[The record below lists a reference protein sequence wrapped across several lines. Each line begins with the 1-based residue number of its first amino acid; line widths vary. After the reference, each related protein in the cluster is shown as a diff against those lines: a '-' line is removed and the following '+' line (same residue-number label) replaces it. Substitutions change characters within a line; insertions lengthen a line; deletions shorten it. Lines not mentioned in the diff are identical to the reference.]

1 MRLVYLIFLYA
12 ILPIS
17 LLNGQPSSD
26 AQEAISFY
34 RKGEDA
40 LLKNK
45 YKTAIQ
51 YFKLAVKHQP
61 DLVAAE
67 RGIGLCYEGLNNWYE
82 ARQIYAS
89 IIEKAPQF
97 SRLLY
102 YQIGELYYKE
112 GNYGRAISYF
122 EQFERFQSL
131 PLVQFTVNGEKEEL
145 LEKEMLKK
153 LPVTFQAC
161 RMALDSS
168 HLATQS
174 NVVNLGSS
182 INTTADEYFPFVTN
196 DQYILL
202 YTKRKNENKDEDIFI
217 ATKNEIDQWGSG
229 NPFDNQINT
238 SFNEGMSTLVRDGRT
253 LYFTACNRP
262 EIKGPCDIW
271 TGQVENGQVR
281 EVKAILDH
289 PNSESWESQACI
301 SCDGRVLYFASNRPG
316 GLGGTDIWVSVKQKD
331 GSWSNPTNLGA
342 PINTDKDE
350 ESPFI
355 SNDGNRLFFS
365 STGHMGFGGQDI
377 FMSTFDKYRGWSN
390 AFNLGPKI
398 NSPFEELGFVLT
410 ADGLSG
416 YFASDRPGGF
426 GGMDIYKVNLQSQLR
441 GDPITYVY
449 GIIRD
454 SLTGKPLKANI
465 NSSVF
470 PLVQVDNQGRFFLC
484 VPANTNLPLVI
495 THPGY
500 YNLNL
505 DKEIPSW
512 NNRKFYALKISL
524 IPIQI
529 PLPEVIKPEP
539 VDTTPPLSSN
549 RFKELKRYYHSLFF
563 QFDSDILEINEKEKL
578 EAFIE
583 GIPTKSVQRVEING
597 YADDVGDFKYN
608 LELSE
613 KRAKVVSL
621 LLLEKGVEISRI
633 SLKGHGEIKDDRPK
647 PLNRKVEIKIT
658 TLE

>member
-1 MRLVYLIFLYA
+1 MRILYLIFFYVFLH
-12 ILPIS
+12 S
-17 LLNGQPSSD
+17 LELNGQPSAD
-26 AQEAISFY
+26 AQKAVLFY

-51 YFKLAVKHQP
+51 YFKLAIKHQP

-67 RGIGLCYEGLNNWYE
+67 RGIGLGFEGLNNWYE

-122 EQFERFQSL
+122 EQFERLQGL
-131 PLVQFTVNGEKEEL
+131 PLVQFTVNGEKEEV
-145 LEKEMLKK
+145 LEKEILKK

-196 DQYILL
+196 DQFILL
-202 YTKRKNENKDEDIFI
+202 YTKRKNENKDEDLFI
-217 ATKNEIDQWGSG
+217 ATKNEGDQWGSG

-238 SFNEGMSTLVRDGRT
+238 SYNEGMSTLVRDGRT

-271 TGQVENGQVR
+271 TGQVDNGQVR
-281 EVKAILDH
+281 EVKALLDS

-342 PINTDKDE
+342 PVNTDKDE

-390 AFNLGPKI
+390 AFNLGSKI

-426 GGMDIYKVNLQSQLR
+426 GGMDIFKVNLQSQLR
-441 GDPITYVY
+441 GDLITYVY
-449 GIIRD
+449 GSIRD
-454 SLTGKPLKANI
+454 SLTGKPLKANV

-484 VPANTNLPLVI
+484 VPANTYLPLVI
-495 THPGY
+495 SHPGY
-500 YNLNL
+500 HPLNL
-505 DKEIPSW
+505 AKEIPEW
-512 NNRKFYALKISL
+512 NNRKFYGLKIL
-524 IPIQI
+524 LTPIQI
-529 PLPEVIKPEP
+529 PIPEVVKPEP

-549 RFKELKRYYHSLFF
+549 RFKELKRYYHSLYF
-563 QFDSDILEINEKEKL
+563 QFDSDLLEINEKEKL

-647 PLNRKVEIKIT
+647 PLNRKVEVKIT

>member
-1 MRLVYLIFLYA
+1 MRLIFL
-12 ILPIS
+12 IIFCFGFQCLS
-17 LLNGQPSSD
+17 LNGQYTVD
-26 AQEAISFY
+26 AQKAVSLY
-34 RKGEDA
+34 RKGEEA

-51 YFKLAVKHQP
+51 YFKLALKLQP

-67 RGIGLCYEGLNNWYE
+67 RGMGLSYEGLNNWYE

-112 GNYGRAISYF
+112 GNYRRAISYF
-122 EQFERFQSL
+122 EQFERLQGL
-131 PLVQFTVNGEKEEL
+131 PLVQFTVNGEKEAL
-145 LEKEMLKK
+145 LENEILKK
-153 LPVTFQAC
+153 LPITFQAC

-174 NVVNLGSS
+174 NVLNVGSA
-182 INTTADEYFPFVTN
+182 INTNADEYFPFITN
-196 DQYILL
+196 DQYLLL
-202 YTKRKNENKDEDIFI
+202 YTKRKNENKDEDLYI
-217 ATKNEIDQWGSG
+217 ATSDENREWSNGS
-229 NPFDNQINT
+229 PFDNQINT
-238 SFNEGMSTLVRDGRT
+238 IYNEGMSTLVRDGRT

-262 EIKGPCDIW
+262 GIMGPCDIW
-271 TGQVENGQVR
+271 TGQVQNGQVR

-301 SCDGRVLYFASNRPG
+301 SCDGRVLYFSSNRPG

-331 GSWSNPTNLGA
+331 GTWSNPSNLGA

-365 STGHMGFGGQDI
+365 STGHIGFGGQDI

-441 GDPITYVY
+441 GDLITYVY
-449 GIIRD
+449 GSIRD
-454 SLTGKPLKANI
+454 SLTGNPVKANI
-465 NSSVF
+465 NSTTF
-470 PLVQVDNQGRFFLC
+470 PLIQVDNQGRFFLC
-484 VPANTNLPLVI
+484 VPANTSFPLQI
-495 THPGY
+495 THPEY
-500 YNLNL
+500 YTQQLV
-505 DKEIPSW
+505 KVIPEW
-512 NNRKFYALKISL
+512 NNRKFYSLKILLVPLKAS
-524 IPIQI
+524 
-529 PLPEVIKPEP
+529 LPEVEKPAP
-539 VDTTPPLSSN
+539 ADTTPPLSSN
-549 RFKELKRYYHSLFF
+549 RFKELKRYYHSLYF
-563 QFDSDILEINEKEKL
+563 QFDSDIMELNEKEKL
-578 EAFIE
+578 EAYIA
-583 GIPTKSVQRVEING
+583 GIPAKSVQRVEING

-608 LELSE
+608 LDLSE

-621 LLLEKGVEISRI
+621 LLLEKGIEISRI

-647 PLNRKVEIKIT
+647 PLNRRVEIKIT

>member
-1 MRLVYLIFLYA
+1 MRLIFL
-12 ILPIS
+12 IIFCFGFQCLS
-17 LLNGQPSSD
+17 LNGQYTVD
-26 AQEAISFY
+26 AQKAISLY
-34 RKGEDA
+34 RKGEEA

-51 YFKLAVKHQP
+51 YFKLALKLQP

-67 RGIGLCYEGLNNWYE
+67 RGMGLSYEGLNNWYE

-112 GNYGRAISYF
+112 GNYRRAISYF
-122 EQFERFQSL
+122 EQFERLQGL
-131 PLVQFTVNGEKEEL
+131 PLVQFTVNGEKEAL
-145 LEKEMLKK
+145 LENEILKK
-153 LPVTFQAC
+153 LPITFQAC

-174 NVVNLGSS
+174 NVLNVGSA
-182 INTTADEYFPFVTN
+182 INTNADEYFPFITN
-196 DQYILL
+196 DQYLLL
-202 YTKRKNENKDEDIFI
+202 YTKRKNENKDEDLYI
-217 ATKNEIDQWGSG
+217 ATSDENREWSNGS
-229 NPFDNQINT
+229 PFDNQINT
-238 SFNEGMSTLVRDGRT
+238 IYNEGMSTLVRDGRT

-262 EIKGPCDIW
+262 GIMGPCDIW
-271 TGQVENGQVR
+271 TGQVQNGQVR

-301 SCDGRVLYFASNRPG
+301 SCDGRVLYFSSNRPG

-331 GSWSNPTNLGA
+331 GTWSNPSNLGA

-365 STGHMGFGGQDI
+365 STGHIGFGGQDI

-441 GDPITYVY
+441 GDLITYVY
-449 GIIRD
+449 GSIRD
-454 SLTGKPLKANI
+454 SLTGNPVKANI
-465 NSSVF
+465 NSTTF
-470 PLVQVDNQGRFFLC
+470 PLIQVDNQGRFFLC
-484 VPANTNLPLVI
+484 VPANTSFPLQI
-495 THPGY
+495 THPEY
-500 YNLNL
+500 YTQQLV
-505 DKEIPSW
+505 KVIPEW
-512 NNRKFYALKISL
+512 NNRKFYSLKILLVPLKAS
-524 IPIQI
+524 
-529 PLPEVIKPEP
+529 LPEVEKPAP
-539 VDTTPPLSSN
+539 ADTTPPLSSN
-549 RFKELKRYYHSLFF
+549 RFKELKRYYHSLYF
-563 QFDSDILEINEKEKL
+563 QFDSDIMELNEKEKL
-578 EAFIE
+578 EAYIA
-583 GIPTKSVQRVEING
+583 GIPAKSVQRVEING

-608 LELSE
+608 LDLSE

-621 LLLEKGVEISRI
+621 LLLEKGIEISRI

-647 PLNRKVEIKIT
+647 PLNRRVEIKIT

>member
-441 GDPITYVY
+441 GDLITYVY

-505 DKEIPSW
+505 DKEIPLW

>member
-1 MRLVYLIFLYA
+1 MRLIFL
-12 ILPIS
+12 IIFCFGFQCLS
-17 LLNGQPSSD
+17 LNGQYTVD
-26 AQEAISFY
+26 AQKAISLY
-34 RKGEDA
+34 RKGEEA

-51 YFKLAVKHQP
+51 YFKLALKLQP

-67 RGIGLCYEGLNNWYE
+67 RGMGLSYEGLNNWYE

-112 GNYGRAISYF
+112 GNYRRAISYF
-122 EQFERFQSL
+122 EQFERLQGL
-131 PLVQFTVNGEKEEL
+131 PLVQFTVNGEKEAL
-145 LEKEMLKK
+145 LENEILKK
-153 LPVTFQAC
+153 LPITFQAC

-174 NVVNLGSS
+174 NVLNVGSA
-182 INTTADEYFPFVTN
+182 INTNADEYFPFITN
-196 DQYILL
+196 DQYLLL
-202 YTKRKNENKDEDIFI
+202 YTKRKNENKDEDLYI
-217 ATKNEIDQWGSG
+217 ATSDENREWSNGS
-229 NPFDNQINT
+229 PFDNQINT
-238 SFNEGMSTLVRDGRT
+238 IYNEGMSTLVRDGRT

-262 EIKGPCDIW
+262 GIMGPCDIW
-271 TGQVENGQVR
+271 TGQVQNGQVR

-301 SCDGRVLYFASNRPG
+301 SCDGRVLYFSSNRPG

-331 GSWSNPTNLGA
+331 GTWSNPSNLGA

-365 STGHMGFGGQDI
+365 STGHIGFGGQDI

-441 GDPITYVY
+441 GDLITYVY
-449 GIIRD
+449 GSIRD
-454 SLTGKPLKANI
+454 SLTGNPVKANI
-465 NSSVF
+465 NSTTF
-470 PLVQVDNQGRFFLC
+470 PLIQVDNQGRFFLC
-484 VPANTNLPLVI
+484 VPANTSFPLQI
-495 THPGY
+495 THPEY
-500 YNLNL
+500 YTQQLV
-505 DKEIPSW
+505 KVIPEW
-512 NNRKFYALKISL
+512 NNRKFYSLKILLVPLKASL
-524 IPIQI
+524 PAV
-529 PLPEVIKPEP
+529 EKPAP
-539 VDTTPPLSSN
+539 ADTTPPLSSN
-549 RFKELKRYYHSLFF
+549 RFKELKRYYHSLYF
-563 QFDSDILEINEKEKL
+563 QFDSDIMELNEKEKL
-578 EAFIE
+578 EAYIA
-583 GIPTKSVQRVEING
+583 GIPAKSVQRVEING

-608 LELSE
+608 LDLSE

-621 LLLEKGVEISRI
+621 LLLEKGIEISRI

-647 PLNRKVEIKIT
+647 PLNRRVEIKIT

>member
-1 MRLVYLIFLYA
+1 MRLIFLIIFY
-12 ILPIS
+12 IGFQCFS
-17 LLNGQPSSD
+17 LNGQYTVD
-26 AQEAISFY
+26 AQKAISLY
-34 RKGEDA
+34 RKGEEA

-51 YFKLAVKHQP
+51 YFKLALKLQP

-67 RGIGLCYEGLNNWYE
+67 RGMGLSYEGLNNWYE

-112 GNYGRAISYF
+112 GNYRRAISYF
-122 EQFERFQSL
+122 EQFERLQGL
-131 PLVQFTVNGEKEEL
+131 PLVQFTVNGEKEAL
-145 LEKEMLKK
+145 LENEILKK
-153 LPVTFQAC
+153 LPITFQAC

-174 NVVNLGSS
+174 NVLNVGSA
-182 INTTADEYFPFVTN
+182 INTNADEYFPFITN
-196 DQYILL
+196 DQYLLL
-202 YTKRKNENKDEDIFI
+202 YTKRKNENKDEDLYI
-217 ATKNEIDQWGSG
+217 ATSDENREWSNGSS
-229 NPFDNQINT
+229 FDNQINT
-238 SFNEGMSTLVRDGRT
+238 IYNEGMSTLVRDGRT

-262 EIKGPCDIW
+262 GIMGPCDIW
-271 TGQVENGQVR
+271 TGQVQNGQVR

-301 SCDGRVLYFASNRPG
+301 SCDGRVLYFSSNRPG

-331 GSWSNPTNLGA
+331 GTWSNPSNLGA

-365 STGHMGFGGQDI
+365 STGHIGFGGQDI

-398 NSPFEELGFVLT
+398 NSPFEDLGFVLT

-441 GDPITYVY
+441 GDLITYVY
-449 GIIRD
+449 GSIRD
-454 SLTGKPLKANI
+454 SLTGNPVKANI
-465 NSSVF
+465 NSTTF
-470 PLVQVDNQGRFFLC
+470 PLIQVDNQGRFFLC
-484 VPANTNLPLVI
+484 VPANTSFPLQI
-495 THPGY
+495 THPEY
-500 YNLNL
+500 YTQQLV
-505 DKEIPSW
+505 KVIPEW
-512 NNRKFYALKISL
+512 NNRKFYSLKILLVPLKAS
-524 IPIQI
+524 
-529 PLPEVIKPEP
+529 LPEVENPAP
-539 VDTTPPLSSN
+539 ADTTPPLSSN
-549 RFKELKRYYHSLFF
+549 RFKELKRYYHSLYF
-563 QFDSDILEINEKEKL
+563 QFDSDIMELNEKEKL
-578 EAFIE
+578 EAYIA
-583 GIPTKSVQRVEING
+583 GIPAKSVQRVEING

-608 LELSE
+608 LDLSE

-621 LLLEKGVEISRI
+621 LLLEKGIEISRI

-647 PLNRKVEIKIT
+647 PLNRRVEIKIT

>member
-253 LYFTACNRP
+253 LFFTACNRP

-398 NSPFEELGFVLT
+398 NSPFEEIGFVLT

-441 GDPITYVY
+441 GDLITYVY

-505 DKEIPSW
+505 DKEIPLW

>member
-12 ILPIS
+12 ILSIS

-253 LYFTACNRP
+253 LFFTACNRP

-441 GDPITYVY
+441 GDLITYVY

-505 DKEIPSW
+505 DKEIPLW

>member
-1 MRLVYLIFLYA
+1 MRLIFL
-12 ILPIS
+12 IIFCFGFQCLS
-17 LLNGQPSSD
+17 LNGQYTVD
-26 AQEAISFY
+26 AQKAVSLY
-34 RKGEDA
+34 RKGEEA

-51 YFKLAVKHQP
+51 YFKLALKLQP

-67 RGIGLCYEGLNNWYE
+67 RGMGLSYEGLNNWYE

-112 GNYGRAISYF
+112 GNYRRAISYF
-122 EQFERFQSL
+122 EQFERLQGL
-131 PLVQFTVNGEKEEL
+131 PLVQFTVNGEKEAL
-145 LEKEMLKK
+145 LENEILKK
-153 LPVTFQAC
+153 LPITFQAC

-174 NVVNLGSS
+174 NVLNVGSA
-182 INTTADEYFPFVTN
+182 INTNADEYFPFITN
-196 DQYILL
+196 DQYLLL
-202 YTKRKNENKDEDIFI
+202 YTKRKNENKDEDLYI
-217 ATKNEIDQWGSG
+217 ATSDENREWSNGS
-229 NPFDNQINT
+229 PFDNQINT
-238 SFNEGMSTLVRDGRT
+238 IYNEGMSTLVRDGRT

-262 EIKGPCDIW
+262 GIMGPCDIW
-271 TGQVENGQVR
+271 TGQVQNGQVR

-301 SCDGRVLYFASNRPG
+301 SCDGRVLYFSSNRPG

-331 GSWSNPTNLGA
+331 GTWSNPSNLGA

-365 STGHMGFGGQDI
+365 STGHIGFGGQDI

-441 GDPITYVY
+441 GDLITYVY
-449 GIIRD
+449 GSIRD
-454 SLTGKPLKANI
+454 SLTGNPVKANI
-465 NSSVF
+465 NSTTF
-470 PLVQVDNQGRFFLC
+470 PLIQVDNQGRFFLC
-484 VPANTNLPLVI
+484 VPANTSFPLQI
-495 THPGY
+495 THPEY
-500 YNLNL
+500 YTQQLV
-505 DKEIPSW
+505 KVIPEW
-512 NNRKFYALKISL
+512 NNRKFYSLPILLVPLKAS
-524 IPIQI
+524 
-529 PLPEVIKPEP
+529 LPEVEKPAP
-539 VDTTPPLSSN
+539 ADTTPPLSSN
-549 RFKELKRYYHSLFF
+549 RFKELKRYYHSLYF
-563 QFDSDILEINEKEKL
+563 QFDSDIMELNEKEKL
-578 EAFIE
+578 EAYIA
-583 GIPTKSVQRVEING
+583 GIPAKSVPRVEING

-608 LELSE
+608 LDFSE

-621 LLLEKGVEISRI
+621 LLLEKGIEISRI

-647 PLNRKVEIKIT
+647 PLNRRVEIKIT

>member
-12 ILPIS
+12 ILSIS

-441 GDPITYVY
+441 GDLITYVY

>member
-1 MRLVYLIFLYA
+1 MRLIFL
-12 ILPIS
+12 IIFCFGFQCLS
-17 LLNGQPSSD
+17 LNGQYTVD
-26 AQEAISFY
+26 AQKAISLY
-34 RKGEDA
+34 RKGEEA

-51 YFKLAVKHQP
+51 YFKLALKLQP

-67 RGIGLCYEGLNNWYE
+67 RGMGLSYEGLNNWYE

-112 GNYGRAISYF
+112 GNYRRAISYF
-122 EQFERFQSL
+122 EQFERLQGL
-131 PLVQFTVNGEKEEL
+131 PLVQFTVNGEKEAL
-145 LEKEMLKK
+145 LENEILKK
-153 LPVTFQAC
+153 LPITFQAC

-174 NVVNLGSS
+174 NVLNVGSA
-182 INTTADEYFPFVTN
+182 INTNADEYFPFITN
-196 DQYILL
+196 DQYLLL
-202 YTKRKNENKDEDIFI
+202 YTKRKNENKDEDLYI
-217 ATKNEIDQWGSG
+217 ATSDENREWSNGS
-229 NPFDNQINT
+229 PFDNQINT
-238 SFNEGMSTLVRDGRT
+238 IYNEGMSTLVRDGRT

-262 EIKGPCDIW
+262 GIMGPCDIW
-271 TGQVENGQVR
+271 TGQVQNGQVR

-301 SCDGRVLYFASNRPG
+301 SCDGRVLYFSSNRPG

-331 GSWSNPTNLGA
+331 GTWSNPSNLGA

-365 STGHMGFGGQDI
+365 STGHIGFGGQDI

-441 GDPITYVY
+441 GDLITYVY
-449 GIIRD
+449 GSIRD
-454 SLTGKPLKANI
+454 SLTGNPVKANI
-465 NSSVF
+465 NSTTF
-470 PLVQVDNQGRFFLC
+470 PLIQVDNQGRFFLC
-484 VPANTNLPLVI
+484 VPANTSFPLQI
-495 THPGY
+495 THPEY
-500 YNLNL
+500 YTQQLV
-505 DKEIPSW
+505 KVIPEW
-512 NNRKFYALKISL
+512 NNRKFYSLPILLVPLKAS
-524 IPIQI
+524 
-529 PLPEVIKPEP
+529 LPEVEKPAP
-539 VDTTPPLSSN
+539 ADTTPPLSSN
-549 RFKELKRYYHSLFF
+549 RFKELKRYYHSLYF
-563 QFDSDILEINEKEKL
+563 QFDSDIMELNEKEKL
-578 EAFIE
+578 EAYIA
-583 GIPTKSVQRVEING
+583 GIPAKSVQRVEING

-608 LELSE
+608 LDLSE

-621 LLLEKGVEISRI
+621 LLLEKGIEISRI

-647 PLNRKVEIKIT
+647 PLNRRVEIKIT

>member
-1 MRLVYLIFLYA
+1 MIFC
-12 ILPIS
+12 IS
-17 LLNGQPSSD
+17 IPYFTLHGQQNAD
-26 AQEAISFY
+26 AKKAVSFY

-51 YFKLAVKHQP
+51 YFKLALKLQP

-67 RGIGLCYEGLNNWYE
+67 RGIGIGFEGLNNWYE

-97 SRLLY
+97 SRVLY

-112 GNYGRAISYF
+112 GNYSRALRYF
-122 EQFERFQSL
+122 EQFERLQGL
-131 PLVQFTVNGEKEEL
+131 PLVQFTVNGEKEEN
-145 LEKEMLKK
+145 LERELLKK
-153 LPVTFQAC
+153 LPFTYQAC
-161 RMALDSS
+161 SMALDSS

-174 NVVNLGSS
+174 VVLNVGGA
-182 INTTADEYFPFVTN
+182 INTSADEYFPFITN
-196 DQYILL
+196 DQLLLL
-202 YTKRKNENKDEDIFI
+202 YTKRKNENKDEDLYI
-217 ATKNEIDQWGSG
+217 ATINDNREWSNGS
-229 NPFDNQINT
+229 PLDNQINT
-238 SFNEGMSTLVRDGRT
+238 IYNEGMSTLVRDGRT

-262 EIKGPCDIW
+262 EIMGPCDIW

-281 EVKAILDH
+281 EVKAIPDH

-301 SCDGRVLYFASNRPG
+301 SCDGRVLYFSSNRPG

-331 GSWSNPTNLGA
+331 GRWSNPANLGA

-365 STGHMGFGGQDI
+365 STGHLGFGGQDI

-390 AFNLGPKI
+390 AFNLGPNI
-398 NSPFEELGFVLT
+398 NSPFEDLGFVLT

-441 GDPITYVY
+441 GDLITYVY
-449 GIIRD
+449 GSIRD
-454 SLTGKPLKANI
+454 SISGNPVKASI
-465 NSSVF
+465 QSSTF
-470 PLVQVDNQGRFFLC
+470 PLIQVDNQGRFFLC
-484 VPANTNLPLVI
+484 VPANTSFPLLI
-495 THPGY
+495 SHPDY
-500 YNLNL
+500 HTRQLIK
-505 DKEIPSW
+505 DIPEW
-512 NNRKFYALKISL
+512 NNRKFYPMKILLVPLKS
-524 IPIQI
+524 
-529 PLPEVIKPEP
+529 PLPEAVKPVP
-539 VDTTPPLSSN
+539 ADTTPPLSSN
-549 RFKELKRYYHSLFF
+549 RFKELKRYYHSLYF
-563 QFDSDILEINEKEKL
+563 QFDSDQMEFHEKEKL
-578 EAFIE
+578 AAYLA
-583 GIPTKSVQRVEING
+583 GIPIKSVQRVEING

-608 LELSE
+608 LDLSE

-621 LLLEKGVEISRI
+621 ILLEKEIEISRI
-633 SLKGHGEIKDDRPK
+633 SLRGHGEIKDDRPK
-647 PLNRKVEIKIT
+647 PLNRRVEIKIT

>member
-1 MRLVYLIFLYA
+1 MRLIFLIIFY
-12 ILPIS
+12 IS
-17 LLNGQPSSD
+17 FQCFSLNGQYTVD
-26 AQEAISFY
+26 AQKAISLY
-34 RKGEDA
+34 RKGEEA

-51 YFKLAVKHQP
+51 YFKLALKLQP

-67 RGIGLCYEGLNNWYE
+67 RGMGLSYEGLNNWYE

-112 GNYGRAISYF
+112 GNYRRAISYF
-122 EQFERFQSL
+122 EQFERLQGL
-131 PLVQFTVNGEKEEL
+131 PLVQFTVNGEKEAL
-145 LEKEMLKK
+145 LENEILKK
-153 LPVTFQAC
+153 LPITFQAC

-174 NVVNLGSS
+174 NVLNVGSA
-182 INTTADEYFPFVTN
+182 INTNADEYFPFITN
-196 DQYILL
+196 DQYLLL
-202 YTKRKNENKDEDIFI
+202 YTKRKNENKDEDLYI
-217 ATKNEIDQWGSG
+217 ATSDENREWSNGS
-229 NPFDNQINT
+229 PFDNQINT
-238 SFNEGMSTLVRDGRT
+238 IYNEGMSTLVRDGRT

-262 EIKGPCDIW
+262 GIMGPCDIW
-271 TGQVENGQVR
+271 TGQVQNGQVR

-301 SCDGRVLYFASNRPG
+301 SCDGRVLYFSSNRPG

-331 GSWSNPTNLGA
+331 GTWSNPSNLGA

-365 STGHMGFGGQDI
+365 STGHIGFGGQDI

-441 GDPITYVY
+441 GDLITYVY
-449 GIIRD
+449 GSIRD
-454 SLTGKPLKANI
+454 SLTGNPVKANI
-465 NSSVF
+465 NSTTF
-470 PLVQVDNQGRFFLC
+470 PLIQVDNQGRFFLC
-484 VPANTNLPLVI
+484 VPANTSFPLQI
-495 THPGY
+495 THPEY
-500 YNLNL
+500 YTQQLV
-505 DKEIPSW
+505 KVIPEW
-512 NNRKFYALKISL
+512 NNRKFYSLPILLVPLKAS
-524 IPIQI
+524 
-529 PLPEVIKPEP
+529 LPEVEKPAP
-539 VDTTPPLSSN
+539 ADTTPPLSSN
-549 RFKELKRYYHSLFF
+549 RFKELKRYYHSLYF
-563 QFDSDILEINEKEKL
+563 QFDSDIMELNEKEKL
-578 EAFIE
+578 EAYIA
-583 GIPTKSVQRVEING
+583 GIPAKSVQRVEING

-608 LELSE
+608 LDLSE

-621 LLLEKGVEISRI
+621 LLLEKGIEISRI

-647 PLNRKVEIKIT
+647 PLNRRVEIKIT

>member
-398 NSPFEELGFVLT
+398 NSPFEEIGFVLT

-505 DKEIPSW
+505 DKEIPLW

>member
-1 MRLVYLIFLYA
+1 MRLIFL
-12 ILPIS
+12 IIFCFGFQCLS
-17 LLNGQPSSD
+17 LNGQYTVD
-26 AQEAISFY
+26 AQKAVSLY
-34 RKGEDA
+34 RKGEEA

-51 YFKLAVKHQP
+51 YFKLALKLQP

-67 RGIGLCYEGLNNWYE
+67 RGIGLSYEGLNNWYE

-112 GNYGRAISYF
+112 GNYRRAISYF
-122 EQFERFQSL
+122 EQFERLQGL
-131 PLVQFTVNGEKEEL
+131 PLVQFTVNGEKEAL
-145 LEKEMLKK
+145 LENEILKK
-153 LPVTFQAC
+153 LPITFQAC

-174 NVVNLGSS
+174 NVLNVGSA
-182 INTTADEYFPFVTN
+182 INTNADEYFPFITN
-196 DQYILL
+196 DQYLLL
-202 YTKRKNENKDEDIFI
+202 YTKRKNENKDEDLYI
-217 ATKNEIDQWGSG
+217 ATSDENREWSNGS
-229 NPFDNQINT
+229 PFDNQINT
-238 SFNEGMSTLVRDGRT
+238 IYNEGMSTLVRDGRT

-262 EIKGPCDIW
+262 GIMGPCDIW
-271 TGQVENGQVR
+271 TGQVQNGQVR

-301 SCDGRVLYFASNRPG
+301 SCDGRVLYFSSNRPG

-331 GSWSNPTNLGA
+331 GTWSNPSNLGA

-365 STGHMGFGGQDI
+365 STGHIGFGGQDI

-441 GDPITYVY
+441 GDLITYVY
-449 GIIRD
+449 GSIRD
-454 SLTGKPLKANI
+454 SLTGNPVKANI
-465 NSSVF
+465 NSTTF
-470 PLVQVDNQGRFFLC
+470 PLIQVDNQGRFFLC
-484 VPANTNLPLVI
+484 VPANTSFPLQI
-495 THPGY
+495 THPEY
-500 YNLNL
+500 YTQQLV
-505 DKEIPSW
+505 KVIPEW
-512 NNRKFYALKISL
+512 NNRKFYSLPILLVPLKAS
-524 IPIQI
+524 
-529 PLPEVIKPEP
+529 LPEVEKPAP
-539 VDTTPPLSSN
+539 ADTTPPLSSN
-549 RFKELKRYYHSLFF
+549 RFKELKRYYHSLYF
-563 QFDSDILEINEKEKL
+563 QFDSDIMELNEKEKL
-578 EAFIE
+578 EAYIA
-583 GIPTKSVQRVEING
+583 GIPAKSVQRVEING

-608 LELSE
+608 LDLSE

-621 LLLEKGVEISRI
+621 LLLEKGIEISRI

-647 PLNRKVEIKIT
+647 PLNRRVEIKIT

>member
-1 MRLVYLIFLYA
+1 MRLIFL
-12 ILPIS
+12 IIFCFGFQCLS
-17 LLNGQPSSD
+17 LNGQYTVD
-26 AQEAISFY
+26 AQKAVSLY
-34 RKGEDA
+34 RKGEEA

-51 YFKLAVKHQP
+51 YFKLALKLQP

-67 RGIGLCYEGLNNWYE
+67 RGMGLSFEGLNNWYE

-112 GNYGRAISYF
+112 GNYRRAISYF
-122 EQFERFQSL
+122 EQFERLQGL
-131 PLVQFTVNGEKEEL
+131 PLVQFTVNGEKEAL
-145 LEKEMLKK
+145 LENEILKK
-153 LPVTFQAC
+153 LPITFQAC

-174 NVVNLGSS
+174 NVLNVGSA
-182 INTTADEYFPFVTN
+182 INTNADEYFPFITN
-196 DQYILL
+196 DQYLLL
-202 YTKRKNENKDEDIFI
+202 YTKRKNENKDEDLYI
-217 ATKNEIDQWGSG
+217 ATSDENREWSNGS
-229 NPFDNQINT
+229 PFDNQINT
-238 SFNEGMSTLVRDGRT
+238 IYNEGMSTLVRDGRT

-262 EIKGPCDIW
+262 GIMGPCDIW
-271 TGQVENGQVR
+271 TGQVQNGQVR

-301 SCDGRVLYFASNRPG
+301 SCDGRVLYFSSNRPG

-331 GSWSNPTNLGA
+331 GTWSNPSNLGA

-365 STGHMGFGGQDI
+365 STGHIGFGGQDI

-441 GDPITYVY
+441 GDLITYVY
-449 GIIRD
+449 GSIRD
-454 SLTGKPLKANI
+454 SLTGNPVKANI
-465 NSSVF
+465 NSTTF
-470 PLVQVDNQGRFFLC
+470 PLIQVDNQGRFFLC
-484 VPANTNLPLVI
+484 VPANTSFPLQI
-495 THPGY
+495 THPEY
-500 YNLNL
+500 YTQQLV
-505 DKEIPSW
+505 KVIPEW
-512 NNRKFYALKISL
+512 NNRKFYSLPILLVPLKAS
-524 IPIQI
+524 
-529 PLPEVIKPEP
+529 LPEVEKPAP
-539 VDTTPPLSSN
+539 ADTTPPLSSN
-549 RFKELKRYYHSLFF
+549 RFKELKRYYHSLYF
-563 QFDSDILEINEKEKL
+563 QFDSDIMELNEKEKL
-578 EAFIE
+578 EAYIA
-583 GIPTKSVQRVEING
+583 GIPAKSVQRVEING

-608 LELSE
+608 LDLSE

-621 LLLEKGVEISRI
+621 LLLEKGIEISRI

-647 PLNRKVEIKIT
+647 PLNRRVEIKIT

>member
-441 GDPITYVY
+441 GDLITYVY

>member
-1 MRLVYLIFLYA
+1 MRLIFL
-12 ILPIS
+12 IIFCFGFQCLS
-17 LLNGQPSSD
+17 LNGQYTVD
-26 AQEAISFY
+26 AQKAVSLY
-34 RKGEDA
+34 RKGEEA

-51 YFKLAVKHQP
+51 YFKLALKLQP

-67 RGIGLCYEGLNNWYE
+67 RGMGLSYEGLNNWYE

-112 GNYGRAISYF
+112 GNYRRAISYF
-122 EQFERFQSL
+122 EQFERLQGL
-131 PLVQFTVNGEKEEL
+131 PLVQFTVNGEKEAL
-145 LEKEMLKK
+145 LENEILKK
-153 LPVTFQAC
+153 LPITFQAC

-174 NVVNLGSS
+174 NVLNVGSA
-182 INTTADEYFPFVTN
+182 INTNADEYFPFITN
-196 DQYILL
+196 DQYLLL
-202 YTKRKNENKDEDIFI
+202 YTKRKNENKDEDLYI
-217 ATKNEIDQWGSG
+217 ATSDENREWSNGS
-229 NPFDNQINT
+229 PFDNQINT
-238 SFNEGMSTLVRDGRT
+238 IYNEGMSTLVRDGRT

-262 EIKGPCDIW
+262 GIMGPCDIW
-271 TGQVENGQVR
+271 TGQVQNGQVR

-301 SCDGRVLYFASNRPG
+301 SCDGRVLYFSSNRPG

-331 GSWSNPTNLGA
+331 GTWSNPSNLGA

-365 STGHMGFGGQDI
+365 STGHIGFGGQDI

-441 GDPITYVY
+441 GDLITYVY
-449 GIIRD
+449 GSIRD
-454 SLTGKPLKANI
+454 SLTGNPVKANI
-465 NSSVF
+465 NSTTF
-470 PLVQVDNQGRFFLC
+470 PLIQVDNQGRFFLC
-484 VPANTNLPLVI
+484 VPANTSFPLQI
-495 THPGY
+495 THPEY
-500 YNLNL
+500 YTQQLV
-505 DKEIPSW
+505 KVIPEW
-512 NNRKFYALKISL
+512 NNRKFYSLPILLVPLKAS
-524 IPIQI
+524 
-529 PLPEVIKPEP
+529 LPEVEKPAP
-539 VDTTPPLSSN
+539 ADTTPPLSSN
-549 RFKELKRYYHSLFF
+549 RFKELKRYYHSLYF
-563 QFDSDILEINEKEKL
+563 QFDSDIMELNEKEKL
-578 EAFIE
+578 EAYIA
-583 GIPTKSVQRVEING
+583 GIPAKSVQRVEING

-608 LELSE
+608 LDLSE

-621 LLLEKGVEISRI
+621 LLLEKGIEISRI

-647 PLNRKVEIKIT
+647 PLNRRVEIKIT

>member
-253 LYFTACNRP
+253 LFFTACNRP

-398 NSPFEELGFVLT
+398 NSPFEEIGFVLT

>member
-1 MRLVYLIFLYA
+1 
-12 ILPIS
+12 
-17 LLNGQPSSD
+17 
-26 AQEAISFY
+26 
-34 RKGEDA
+34 
-40 LLKNK
+40 
-45 YKTAIQ
+45 
-51 YFKLAVKHQP
+51 
-61 DLVAAE
+61 
-67 RGIGLCYEGLNNWYE
+67 
-82 ARQIYAS
+82 
-89 IIEKAPQF
+89 
-97 SRLLY
+97 
-102 YQIGELYYKE
+102 
-112 GNYGRAISYF
+112 
-122 EQFERFQSL
+122 
-131 PLVQFTVNGEKEEL
+131 
-145 LEKEMLKK
+145 
-153 LPVTFQAC
+153 
-161 RMALDSS
+161 MALDSS

-182 INTTADEYFPFVTN
+182 INTNADEYFPFITN

-202 YTKRKNENKDEDIFI
+202 YTKRKNENKDEDLFI
-217 ATKNEIDQWGSG
+217 ANSNEYNQWGNGS
-229 NPFDNQINT
+229 PFDNQINT
-238 SFNEGMSTLVRDGRT
+238 IYNEGMSTLVRDGRT

-271 TGQVENGQVR
+271 TGQIENGQVR
-281 EVKAILDH
+281 EVKAIADH
-289 PNSESWESQACI
+289 PNSDSWESQACI

-331 GSWSNPTNLGA
+331 GTWSNPSNLGA

-365 STGHMGFGGQDI
+365 STGHIGFGGQDI
-377 FMSTFDKYRGWSN
+377 FMSSFDKYRGWSN
-390 AFNLGPKI
+390 AFNLGPTI
-398 NSPFEELGFVLT
+398 NSPFEDLGFVLT

-441 GDPITYVY
+441 GDLITYVY
-449 GIIRD
+449 GSIKD
-454 SLTGKPLKANI
+454 SLTGKPVTGTI
-465 NSSVF
+465 NSTSF

-484 VPANTNLPLVI
+484 VPANTSLPLVI

-500 YNLNL
+500 HSQTIIR
-505 DKEIPSW
+505 DIPEW
-512 NNRKFYALKISL
+512 NNRKFYPLKIL
-524 IPIQI
+524 LVPIQAPI
-529 PLPEVIKPEP
+529 PEVVKPEP
-539 VDTTPPLSSN
+539 IDTAPPLSSN
-549 RFKELKRYYHSLFF
+549 RFKELKRYYHSLYF
-563 QFDSDILEINEKEKL
+563 QFDSDILEIGEKEKI
-578 EAFIE
+578 EAYIA
-583 GIPTKSVQRVEING
+583 GIPANFIQRVEING

-608 LELSE
+608 LDLSE

>member
-1 MRLVYLIFLYA
+1 MRLVYLIFLYT

-441 GDPITYVY
+441 GDLITYVY

-505 DKEIPSW
+505 DKEIPLW

>member
-12 ILPIS
+12 ILSIS

>member
-1 MRLVYLIFLYA
+1 MRLFFLIIFYTFFHFS
-12 ILPIS
+12 ILH
-17 LLNGQPSSD
+17 GQPSSD
-26 AQEAISFY
+26 GQKAVSLY

-51 YFKLAVKHQP
+51 YFKLAIKLQP

-67 RGIGLCYEGLNNWYE
+67 RGIGLGYEGLNDWYA
-82 ARQIYAS
+82 ARQMYAS

-112 GNYGRAISYF
+112 GNYKRAISYF
-122 EQFERFQSL
+122 EQFERLQGL
-131 PLVQFTVNGEKEEL
+131 PLIQFTVNGEKEEI
-145 LEKEMLKK
+145 LERETLKK
-153 LPVTFQAC
+153 LPITFQAC

-168 HLATQS
+168 HLAMQS
-174 NVVNLGSS
+174 NVINLGSS
-182 INTTADEYFPFVTN
+182 INTTADEYFPFITN
-196 DQYILL
+196 DQFILL
-202 YTKRKNENKDEDIFI
+202 YTKRKNENKDEDLFI
-217 ATKNEIDQWGSG
+217 ATNNEDNQWGNGS
-229 NPFDNQINT
+229 PFDNQVNT
-238 SFNEGMSTLVRDGRT
+238 IYNEGMSTLVRDGRT

-271 TGQVENGQVR
+271 TGQIESGQVR
-281 EVKAILDH
+281 EVKAMVDH
-289 PNSESWESQACI
+289 PNSDSWESQACI

-331 GSWSNPTNLGA
+331 GTWSNPSNLGA

-365 STGHMGFGGQDI
+365 STGHIGFGGQDI
-377 FMSTFDKYRGWSN
+377 FMSSFDKYRGWSN

-398 NSPFEELGFVLT
+398 NSPFEDLGFVLT

-416 YFASDRPGGF
+416 YFASDRPDGF

-441 GDPITYVY
+441 GDLITYVY
-449 GIIRD
+449 GSIKD
-454 SLTGKPLKANI
+454 SLTGKPVTGTI
-465 NSSVF
+465 NSTTF

-484 VPANTNLPLVI
+484 VPANTSLPLVI

-500 YNLNL
+500 HSQTIIKN
-505 DKEIPSW
+505 IPEW
-512 NNRKFYALKISL
+512 NNRKFYPLKIL
-524 IPIQI
+524 LVPIQV
-529 PLPEVIKPEP
+529 PLPEIVKPEP
-539 VDTTPPLSSN
+539 IDTAPPLSSN
-549 RFKELKRYYHSLFF
+549 RFKELKRYYHSLYF
-563 QFDSDILEINEKEKL
+563 QFDSDILEMGEKEKL
-578 EAFIE
+578 EGYIA
-583 GIPTKSVQRVEING
+583 GIPSKFIQRVEING

-608 LELSE
+608 LDLSE
-613 KRAKVVSL
+613 KRAKIVSL

-633 SLKGHGEIKDDRPK
+633 SMKGHGEIKDDRPK

>member
-1 MRLVYLIFLYA
+1 MRLFFLTFFYG
-12 ILPIS
+12 ILHFSI
-17 LLNGQPSSD
+17 LNGQQTVD
-26 AQEAISFY
+26 AQNAVSLY

-51 YFKLAVKHQP
+51 YFKLAVKLQP

-67 RGIGLCYEGLNNWYE
+67 RGIGLGYEGLNNWYE

-122 EQFERFQSL
+122 EQFERLQGL
-131 PLVQFTVNGEKEEL
+131 PLVQFTVNGEKEEI
-145 LEKEMLKK
+145 LEKEILGK
-153 LPVTFQAC
+153 LPLTFQAC
-161 RMALDSS
+161 RLALDST

-174 NVVNLGSS
+174 NIVNLGSN
-182 INTTADEYFPFVTN
+182 INTNADEYFPFITN
-196 DQYILL
+196 DQFILL
-202 YTKRKNENKDEDIFI
+202 YTKRKNENKDEDLFI
-217 ATKNEIDQWGSG
+217 AIKNENDQWGNG

-238 SFNEGMSTLVRDGRT
+238 AYNEGMSTLVRDGRT

-331 GSWSNPTNLGA
+331 GYWSSPTNLGA

-390 AFNLGPKI
+390 AFNLGSKI

-416 YFASDRPGGF
+416 FFASDRPGGF

-441 GDPITYVY
+441 GDLITYVF
-449 GIIRD
+449 GSIRD
-454 SLTGKPLKANI
+454 SLTGKPIKANI
-465 NSSVF
+465 NSASF

-484 VPANTNLPLVI
+484 VPANTNLPLTI
-495 THPGY
+495 SHPGY
-500 YNLNL
+500 HSLNL
-505 DKEIPSW
+505 VKEIPEW
-512 NNRKFYALKISL
+512 NNRKFYGLKILL
-524 IPIQI
+524 IPIHI
-529 PLPEVIKPEP
+529 PIPEIVKPEP
-539 VDTTPPLSSN
+539 IDTTPPLSSN
-549 RFKELKRYYHSLFF
+549 RFKELKRYYHSLYF

-578 EAFIE
+578 AAYIE

>member
-12 ILPIS
+12 ILSIS

-441 GDPITYVY
+441 GDLITYVY

-505 DKEIPSW
+505 DKEIPLW

>member
-1 MRLVYLIFLYA
+1 MRLFFLIIFYTFLHFS
-12 ILPIS
+12 ILH
-17 LLNGQPSSD
+17 GQPLSD
-26 AQEAISFY
+26 SQKAVSFY

-51 YFKLAVKHQP
+51 YFKLAIKLQP

-67 RGIGLCYEGLNNWYE
+67 RGIGISYEGLNDWYS
-82 ARQIYAS
+82 ARQMYAS

-112 GNYGRAISYF
+112 GNYKRAISYF
-122 EQFERFQSL
+122 EQFERLQGL
-131 PLVQFTVNGEKEEL
+131 PLIQFTVNGEKEEI
-145 LEKEMLKK
+145 LERETLKK
-153 LPVTFQAC
+153 LPITFQAC

-182 INTTADEYFPFVTN
+182 INTNADEYFPFITN

-202 YTKRKNENKDEDIFI
+202 YTKRKNENKDEDLFI
-217 ATKNEIDQWGSG
+217 ANSNEYNQWGNGS
-229 NPFDNQINT
+229 PFDNQINT
-238 SFNEGMSTLVRDGRT
+238 IYNEGMSTLVRDGRT

-271 TGQVENGQVR
+271 TGQIENGQVR
-281 EVKAILDH
+281 EVKAIADH
-289 PNSESWESQACI
+289 PNSDSWESQACI

-331 GSWSNPTNLGA
+331 GTWSNPSNLGT

-365 STGHMGFGGQDI
+365 STGHIGFGGQDI
-377 FMSTFDKYRGWSN
+377 FMSSFDKYRGWSN
-390 AFNLGPKI
+390 AFNLGPTI
-398 NSPFEELGFVLT
+398 NSPFEDLGFVLT

-441 GDPITYVY
+441 GDLITYVY
-449 GIIRD
+449 GSIKD
-454 SLTGKPLKANI
+454 SLTGKPVTGTI
-465 NSSVF
+465 NSTSF

-484 VPANTNLPLVI
+484 VPANTSLPLII

-500 YNLNL
+500 HSQTIIR
-505 DKEIPSW
+505 DIPEW
-512 NNRKFYALKISL
+512 NNRKFYPLKIL
-524 IPIQI
+524 LVPIHVPIP
-529 PLPEVIKPEP
+529 E
-539 VDTTPPLSSN
+539 
-549 RFKELKRYYHSLFF
+549 
-563 QFDSDILEINEKEKL
+563 
-578 EAFIE
+578 
-583 GIPTKSVQRVEING
+583 
-597 YADDVGDFKYN
+597 
-608 LELSE
+608 
-613 KRAKVVSL
+613 
-621 LLLEKGVEISRI
+621 
-633 SLKGHGEIKDDRPK
+633 
-647 PLNRKVEIKIT
+647 
-658 TLE
+658 

>member
-1 MRLVYLIFLYA
+1 MRLIFLIIFYFS
-12 ILPIS
+12 LQCIS
-17 LLNGQPSSD
+17 LNGQYTVD
-26 AQEAISFY
+26 AQKAVSLY
-34 RKGEDA
+34 RKGEEA

-51 YFKLAVKHQP
+51 YFKLALKLQP

-67 RGIGLCYEGLNNWYE
+67 RGMGLSYEGLNNWYE

-112 GNYGRAISYF
+112 GNYRRAISYF
-122 EQFERFQSL
+122 EQFERLQGL

-145 LEKEMLKK
+145 LENEILKK
-153 LPVTFQAC
+153 LPITFQAC

-174 NVVNLGSS
+174 NVRNVGSA
-182 INTTADEYFPFVTN
+182 INTTADEYFPFITN
-196 DQYILL
+196 DQYLLL
-202 YTKRKNENKDEDIFI
+202 YTKRKNENKDEDLYI
-217 ATKNEIDQWGSG
+217 ATSDENREWSNGS
-229 NPFDNQINT
+229 PFDNQINT
-238 SFNEGMSTLVRDGRT
+238 IYNEGMSTLVRDGRT

-262 EIKGPCDIW
+262 GIMGPCDIW
-271 TGQVENGQVR
+271 TGQVQNGQVR

-301 SCDGRVLYFASNRPG
+301 SCDGRVLYFSSNRPG

-331 GSWSNPTNLGA
+331 GTWSNPSNLGA

-365 STGHMGFGGQDI
+365 STGHIGFGGQDI

-441 GDPITYVY
+441 GDLITYVY
-449 GIIRD
+449 GSIID
-454 SLTGKPLKANI
+454 SLTGNPVKANI
-465 NSSVF
+465 NSTTF
-470 PLVQVDNQGRFFLC
+470 PLIQVDNQGRFFLC
-484 VPANTNLPLVI
+484 VPANTSFPLQI
-495 THPGY
+495 THPEY
-500 YNLNL
+500 YTQQLI
-505 DKEIPSW
+505 KVIPEW
-512 NNRKFYALKISL
+512 NNRKFYSLPIFLVPLKTS
-524 IPIQI
+524 
-529 PLPEVIKPEP
+529 LPEVEKPAP
-539 VDTTPPLSSN
+539 ADTTPPLSSN
-549 RFKELKRYYHSLFF
+549 RFKELKRYYHSLYF
-563 QFDSDILEINEKEKL
+563 QFDSDIMELNEKEKL
-578 EAFIE
+578 EAYIAE
-583 GIPTKSVQRVEING
+583 IPAKSVQRVEING

-608 LELSE
+608 LDLSE

-621 LLLEKGVEISRI
+621 LLLEKGIEISRI

-647 PLNRKVEIKIT
+647 PLNRRVEIKIT

>member
-1 MRLVYLIFLYA
+1 MRLFFLTFFYG
-12 ILPIS
+12 ILHFSI
-17 LLNGQPSSD
+17 LNGQQTVD
-26 AQEAISFY
+26 AQNAVSLY

-51 YFKLAVKHQP
+51 YFKLAVKLQP

-67 RGIGLCYEGLNNWYE
+67 RGIGLGYEGLNNWYE

-122 EQFERFQSL
+122 EQFERLQGL
-131 PLVQFTVNGEKEEL
+131 PLVQFTVNGEKEEI
-145 LEKEMLKK
+145 LEKEILGK
-153 LPVTFQAC
+153 LPLTFQAC
-161 RMALDSS
+161 RLALDST

-174 NVVNLGSS
+174 NIVNLGSN
-182 INTTADEYFPFVTN
+182 INTNADEYFPFITN
-196 DQYILL
+196 DQFILL
-202 YTKRKNENKDEDIFI
+202 YTKRKNENKDEDLFI
-217 ATKNEIDQWGSG
+217 AIKNENDQWGNG

-238 SFNEGMSTLVRDGRT
+238 AYNEGMSTLVRDGRT

-301 SCDGRVLYFASNRPG
+301 SCDGRVLYFASNRLG

-331 GSWSNPTNLGA
+331 GSWSSPTNLGA

-390 AFNLGPKI
+390 AFNLGSKI

-416 YFASDRPGGF
+416 FFASDRPGGF

-441 GDPITYVY
+441 GDLITYVF
-449 GIIRD
+449 GSIRD
-454 SLTGKPLKANI
+454 SLTGKPIKANI
-465 NSSVF
+465 NSASF

-484 VPANTNLPLVI
+484 VPANSNLPLAI
-495 THPGY
+495 SHSGY
-500 YNLNL
+500 HSLNL
-505 DKEIPSW
+505 VKEIPEW
-512 NNRKFYALKISL
+512 NNRKFYGLKILL
-524 IPIQI
+524 IPIHI
-529 PLPEVIKPEP
+529 PIPEIVKPEP
-539 VDTTPPLSSN
+539 IDTTPPLSSN
-549 RFKELKRYYHSLFF
+549 RFKELKRYYHSLYF
-563 QFDSDILEINEKEKL
+563 QFDSDVLEINEKEKL
-578 EAFIE
+578 AAYIE

>member
-17 LLNGQPSSD
+17 LLNGQPSSN

-441 GDPITYVY
+441 GDLITYVY